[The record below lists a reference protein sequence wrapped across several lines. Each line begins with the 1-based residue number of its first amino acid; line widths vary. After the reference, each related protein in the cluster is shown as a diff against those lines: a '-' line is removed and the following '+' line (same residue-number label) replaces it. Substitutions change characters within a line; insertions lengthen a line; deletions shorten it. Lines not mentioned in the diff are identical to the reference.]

1 MVSRRKFIGQNLTL
15 AAGACLASSLGC
27 GTARKPDGMIMTVNG
42 PIPASKLGFTL
53 VHEHVMVDFIGATQT
68 GKHRYNA
75 DDVYKTALPFLMD
88 VRKHGCATF
97 VDCTPAYVGR
107 DVQIL
112 QRLSKE
118 TGLNMVTTTGYYGAR
133 KEQFYP
139 QHMYTETAEQIAA
152 RWIAEYKN
160 GIDGTDIKPGMIKCG
175 VDNGPLTPAQRKT
188 IEAAAITHLTT
199 GLTIGVHTGNGAA
212 AVEEMEILK
221 AKGASL
227 AAYIWIHAQNEKDAS
242 FHIAAAKQ
250 GAWISFDAVYPTDID
265 RYVEW
270 AKLMKNEG
278 LLQHVLFSQDSGW
291 YHVGEPNGG
300 EYEGYTTVFEKF
312 LPALTRNG
320 FTQEEIDLLFY
331 TNPAEALAVKVRKL

>member
-15 AAGACLASSLGC
+15 AAGACLAASVGC
-27 GTARKPDGMIMTVNG
+27 KGKAEDMVMTVTG
-42 PIPASKLGFTL
+42 PVAVSKLGFTL
-53 VHEHVMVDFIGATQT
+53 VHEHVMVDFIGAGQT

-75 DDVYKTALPFLMD
+75 DEVYEIALPFLSD
-88 VRKHGCATF
+88 LKKHKCSTF

-107 DVQIL
+107 DVEVL

-118 TGLNMVTTTGYYGAR
+118 TGLNIVTTTGYYGAR
-133 KEQFYP
+133 QEQFYP
-139 QHMYTETAEQIAA
+139 QYVFTETAEQIAA
-152 RWIAEYKN
+152 RWIAEYEN
-160 GIDGTDIKPGMIKCG
+160 GIDGTTIKPGMIKCG
-175 VDNGPLTPAQRKT
+175 VDNSPLTPAQRKT
-188 IEAAAITHLTT
+188 IEAAAITHMAT
-199 GLTIGVHTGNGAA
+199 GLTIGVHTGGGKA

-221 AKGASL
+221 SRGVSL
-227 AAYIWIHAQNEKDAS
+227 SAYIWIHAQNEKDTS

-250 GAWISFDAVYPTDID
+250 GAWISLDAVYPTDID

-270 AKLMKNEG
+270 AKLMKKEG

-291 YHVGEPNGG
+291 YHIGEPNGG

-331 TNPAEALAVKVRKL
+331 TNPAKALAIKVRKL

>member
-15 AAGACLASSLGC
+15 AAGACLVSSLGC
-27 GTARKPDGMIMTVNG
+27 NTARTPDGMIMTVNG
-42 PIPASKLGFTL
+42 PLDASLLGFTL
-53 VHEHVMVDFIGATQT
+53 VHEHVMVDFIGAMET
-68 GKHRYNA
+68 GKDRYNA
-75 DDVYKTALPFLMD
+75 DEVHQTALPFLSD
-88 VRKHGCATF
+88 LKKRGCSTF

-107 DVQIL
+107 DVRIL

-118 TGLNMVTTTGYYGAR
+118 TGLNIVTTTGYYGAR

-139 QHMYTETAEQIAA
+139 RHLYIESAERIAA
-152 RWIAEYKN
+152 RWISEFKN
-160 GIDGTDIKPGMIKCG
+160 GIDDTDIRPGIIKCG
-175 VDNGPLTPAQRKT
+175 VDSGPLTRAQRKT
-188 IEAAAITHLTT
+188 IEAAAITHLAT
-199 GLTIGVHTGNGAA
+199 GLTIGVHSGDGKA

-221 AKGASL
+221 SKGVSL
-227 AAYIWIHAQNEKDAS
+227 SAYIWIHAQNEKDTS

-270 AKLMKNEG
+270 AKVMKKEG
-278 LLQHVLFSQDSGW
+278 LLQQVLFSQDSGW

-331 TNPAEALAVKVRKL
+331 TNPAKALAVKVRKL